1 MSNSTNTPTDLWRP
15 ALDMIVDLFFA
26 TFMRPINRDFVEFS
40 LDVATSELVIT
51 SKEESASGEV
61 GIYKGSYRWP
71 YLKANLSLVLPH
83 PLAVEVAYPLT
94 FRQLRQQL
102 LTRYQINLEEGE
114 VALTVGGPGLMDND
128 NITTPLI
135 NQYAQFHLY
144 ATAQS
149 GRFQTGSRMSL
160 IFLQPGGRVP
170 LRGLL
175 DTIHSNPLAA
185 LVGG

>member
-1 MSNSTNTPTDLWRP
+1 MSNSTIKPTDLWRP
-15 ALDMIVDLFFA
+15 ALDMIIDLFIGQ
-26 TFMRPINRDFVEFS
+26 FMRPLNRDFVEFS
-40 LDVATSELVIT
+40 LDVASSELVIT

-71 YLKANLSLVLPH
+71 YIKANLSTVLPH
-83 PLAVEVAYPLT
+83 PLVVELEYPLT

-102 LTRYQINLEEGE
+102 LTRYQISLEEGE
-114 VALTVGGPGLMDND
+114 MALTVGGAGLVDND

-149 GRFQTGSRMSL
+149 ARFQAGSRMSL
-160 IFLQPGGRVP
+160 IFLQPSRRIP

-175 DTIHSNPLAA
+175 DTIHANPLNA